1 MKRIGEALADLLNEA
16 FRPVGEE
23 VPPSQWRWPQC
34 RSRRRAGRTASEEE
48 QPIKESAG
56 EGNLPGD
63 LIENPERF
71 SHRLGVWDGKGGE
84 KMTALELAKKVA
96 ALLDAKKAKDV
107 EAIDIHGLT
116 TIGDYF
122 VVASGSSTSQTKA
135 LADEVEE
142 KLSQLGVEPKRVE
155 G

>member
-1 MKRIGEALADLLNEA
+1 
-16 FRPVGEE
+16 
-23 VPPSQWRWPQC
+23 
-34 RSRRRAGRTASEEE
+34 
-48 QPIKESAG
+48 
-56 EGNLPGD
+56 
-63 LIENPERF
+63 
-71 SHRLGVWDGKGGE
+71 
-84 KMTALELAKKVA
+84 MTALELAKKVA

-155 G
+155 GYNSRRLDLLDYSDVIVHVFLERPGSFIRWTDYGRTRLASICRMC